1 MLEGI
6 TAGDFIV
13 LDLGSG
19 YVKVISVK
27 SDQKKPDM
35 VQLELEASSG
45 SWGQWYFLDGK
56 SEDARQ
62 TNGEIGFTPFD
73 IVQVVKEGHLYA
85 LDAVI
90 VSTPVDQEL
99 LDKFKESISN
109 PSKKRLG
116 VNVHVQK
123 EKIINGCYNF
133 SEKLQLM
140 EFLQRTYQY
149 KSSNEVNNLSQKK
162 LFALIKSI

>member
-6 TAGDFIV
+6 TAGDFVV
-13 LDLGSG
+13 LDLGSS

-27 SDQKKPDM
+27 SDPKKPDM
-35 VQLELEASSG
+35 VQLDLEASSG
-45 SWGQWYFLDGK
+45 SWASWYFLNGK

-73 IVQVVKEGHLYA
+73 IVQVVKEGQLYA

-109 PSKKRLG
+109 PSKKRLV
-116 VNVHVQK
+116 VNVPVQK
-123 EKIINGCYNF
+123 ENIINGCYNF

-140 EFLQRTYQY
+140 EFLQRTVNC
-149 KSSNEVNNLSQKK
+149 KRPNEINKISQKK
-162 LFALIKSI
+162 LLALIESI